1 MTCVLRV
8 KKRVINMLI
17 EKKIL
22 SIYSELMDNYILA
35 LMGFLTGLID
45 SVVGG
50 GGLISLPTLSL
61 AIAPG
66 AEAIGTNKIVGVVGA
81 AIALIVYARKGHLT
95 DWRAGIVFCL
105 VCALGSFIG
114 SSFAPYVSR
123 DFFRY
128 LMIFMC
134 PVILAI
140 VWNREKFFKE
150 KENFQKPHIVIFL
163 VWALISGM
171 YDGFFGPGG
180 GTFMFLSLFLGTGYP
195 LLASIAIS
203 KLANTF
209 SAGTALVTYSL
220 NGYVHWKE
228 GLIMA
233 FGMAIGSYVGAS
245 YASKGAAKIVRPML
259 IFVVLL
265 LLVKLIWFE
274 G

>member
-1 MTCVLRV
+1 
-8 KKRVINMLI
+8 
-17 EKKIL
+17 
-22 SIYSELMDNYILA
+22 MDNYLLT

-50 GGLISLPTLSL
+50 GGLISLPTLSI

-66 AEAIGTNKIVGVVGA
+66 PHAIGTNKIVGAIGA
-81 AIALIVYARKGHLT
+81 AIALIVYARKGHVR
-95 DWRAGIVFCL
+95 WREGIAFCL
-105 VCALGSFIG
+105 VCAVGSFGG
-114 SSFAPYVSR
+114 SMLAPHVSK

-134 PVILAI
+134 PVILWI
-140 VWNREKFFKE
+140 VYNRERFFQE
-150 KENFQKPHIVIFL
+150 KENFIKPHPGLFFL
-163 VWALISGM
+163 SALLSGF

-195 LLASIAIS
+195 MLTAIAIS

-209 SAGTALVTYSL
+209 SASTALVTYAA
-220 NGYVHWKE
+220 NGFVHWKE

-233 FGMAIGSYVGAS
+233 IGMAVGSYIGAS
-245 YASKGAAKIVRPML
+245 YASKSAAKIVRPML
-259 IFVVLL
+259 IFIVILL
-265 LLVKLIWFE
+265 MIKLIWFD